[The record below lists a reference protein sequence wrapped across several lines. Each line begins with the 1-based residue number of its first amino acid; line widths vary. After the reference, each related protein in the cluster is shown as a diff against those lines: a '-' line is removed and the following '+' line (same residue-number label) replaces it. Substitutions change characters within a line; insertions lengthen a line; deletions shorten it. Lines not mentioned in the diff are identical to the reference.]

1 MFMFGGRF
9 QRTTLPPNLA
19 GAWSTHASPRPP
31 RAAHMRPPRAP
42 Y

>member
-1 MFMFGGRF
+1 MFMFAAPPADD
-9 QRTTLPPNLA
+9 TAPNLA
-19 GAWSTHASPRPP
+19 GAWLIHASPRPP